1 MLYIPNL
8 ADECRRKLALSRR
21 HGLTSYHRNGP
32 STTEY
37 PGVLLSE
44 RMLTVSEA
52 ALMLSAHPNSVRRW
66 ADLGLL
72 PAYRIGQRGDRR
84 FKLEDISRFLE
95 SCKSA

>member
-1 MLYIPNL
+1 MNVGVSLP
-8 ADECRRKLALSRR
+8 LSRR
-21 HGLTSYHRNGP
+21 HVLIPSHRNGP
-32 STTEY
+32 TTTEN

-66 ADLGLL
+66 ADMGLL

-84 FKLEDISRFLE
+84 FKMEDIYRFLE
-95 SCKSA
+95 SWKLV

>member
-1 MLYIPNL
+1 MLTKFY
-8 ADECRRKLALSRR
+8 
-21 HGLTSYHRNGP
+21 RNGP
-32 STTEY
+32 NTTDY

-66 ADLGLL
+66 SDMGLL
-72 PAYRIGQRGDRR
+72 PAYRIGLRGDRR
-84 FKLEDISRFLE
+84 FKLEDITRFLE